1 MGSRVSTAGGA
12 RAPRSTVNTAVL
24 SLVLARPS
32 TAYEIGRRFVD
43 QFGSLFASSQRNV
56 YTTLERLEA
65 RRLIERF
72 HCGAEEGEEGRVHLR
87 ATPSGARAY
96 RAWLAAP
103 LEGGAPY
110 GAPMDPGVPRRDVLV
125 RLQALRGDDLA
136 AIGAILDAY
145 EALLLREL
153 GRTPRPVA
161 GLVCA
166 LLEDERRLA
175 AQSQLEWVV
184 RARERLLDCGAE
196 RVGAVTA
203 AGGGE
208 TVGAVSA
215 AGGGEGAGAVTA
227 DGGGESAGAVSA
239 DGGGEGSGRVA
250 A

>member
-1 MGSRVSTAGGA
+1 MGSRERTAGGA
-12 RAPRSTVNTAVL
+12 RALRSTVNTAVL
-24 SLVLARPS
+24 SLVIARPS
-32 TAYEIGRRFVD
+32 TAYEVGRRFVD
-43 QFGSLFASSQRNV
+43 RFGSLFASSQRNV

-72 HCGAEEGEEGRVHLR
+72 CSGAQEGEDGRIHLR

-96 RAWLAAP
+96 RAWLASP

-136 AIGAILDAY
+136 GIGAILDAY

-153 GRTPRPVA
+153 GRSPRPVA
-161 GLVCA
+161 ELVAA

-175 AQSQLEWVV
+175 AQGQLEWVV
-184 RARERLLDCGAE
+184 RARERLLD
-196 RVGAVTA
+196 
-203 AGGGE
+203 
-208 TVGAVSA
+208 
-215 AGGGEGAGAVTA
+215 AGA
-227 DGGGESAGAVSA
+227 ESAGATAA

>member
-1 MGSRVSTAGGA
+1 MGSRERTAGGA
-12 RAPRSTVNTAVL
+12 RALRSTVNTAVL
-24 SLVLARPS
+24 SLVIARPS

-43 QFGSLFASSQRNV
+43 RFGSLFASSQRNV

-72 HCGAEEGEEGRVHLR
+72 RCGAEGGDGRVRLR

-96 RAWLAAP
+96 RAWLASP

-125 RLQALRGDDLA
+125 RLQALRGDDVA
-136 AIGAILDAY
+136 GIGALLDAY

-153 GRTPRPVA
+153 GRAPQPPEELVA
-161 GLVCA
+161 A

-175 AQSQLEWVV
+175 AQGQLEWVV
-184 RARERLLDCGAE
+184 RARERLL
-196 RVGAVTA
+196 
-203 AGGGE
+203 
-208 TVGAVSA
+208 
-215 AGGGEGAGAVTA
+215 GAGAEA
-227 DGGGESAGAVSA
+227 PRAAAGAVPAA
-239 DGGGEGSGRVA
+239 DDGEGSGRVA